1 MGVSL
6 IIAGASGLVGN
17 HFIRQAA
24 QMSHIDAVYSIGRS
38 EVANMPSGAIHYKAK
53 PDQWAG
59 IISDIGVDVACSCLG
74 TTIKKAGSQ
83 EAFAAVDLELV
94 SAFFKASK
102 EAGAKH
108 AISISSTMANAA
120 AKQFYLRT
128 KGQAELAIKTLKF
141 DRTDIIRPGLLK
153 GERVDDY
160 RLGERAAII
169 ASPMIDMLLQGKYR
183 KFRSIQAEKVAK
195 AAAKL
200 TVNNAI
206 GYHVHEN
213 DEILRLIQR

>member
-17 HFIRQAA
+17 HVIRQAA
-24 QMSHIDAVYSIGRS
+24 QMKHIDVVYSIGRS
-38 EVANMPSGAIHYKAK
+38 EVANMPNGTIHYKAET
-53 PDQWAG
+53 DQWAG
-59 IISDIGVDVACSCLG
+59 IISDIGADIACSCLG

-83 EAFAAVDLELV
+83 KAFAAVDLDLV
-94 SAFFKASK
+94 HAFFRASK

-128 KGQAELAIKTLKF
+128 KGQAELAIKALKF
-141 DRTDIIRPGLLK
+141 DRTDIIRPGLLR

-169 ASPMIDMLLQGKYR
+169 ASPLIDRLLQGNYR

-200 TVNNAI
+200 TTNNAI
-206 GYHVHEN
+206 GYHIHEH